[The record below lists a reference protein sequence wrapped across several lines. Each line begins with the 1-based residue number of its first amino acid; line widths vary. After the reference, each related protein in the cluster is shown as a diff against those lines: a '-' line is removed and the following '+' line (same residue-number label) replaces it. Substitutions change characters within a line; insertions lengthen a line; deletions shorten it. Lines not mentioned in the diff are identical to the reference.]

1 MEGFVKDI
9 SGDVH
14 ESDDIRDIV
23 GREKVRELMRRSDAW
38 GLLFLF
44 GHFVTMAVT
53 VYLLFLSL
61 GTWWVIPA
69 TVLHG
74 FIIACLFAPYHECG
88 HNTPFKSRWLNNAVY
103 LLTGLIL
110 LQLPLKFRYEH
121 ADHHTYT
128 QEEGRDPHI
137 LSIGEKLGG
146 WFYYASSIP
155 HFKGHFLNLLRIPFG
170 IMTEFE
176 KQSTPESARP
186 TLQRQAW
193 LFWAAYIAIA
203 AISIWFQSWVAAIYW
218 LIPRFA
224 GEPLEKIIRMA
235 EHVGCSY
242 NGNIFENTRTLYTWA
257 PIRWL
262 CWNMPYHVEHHAIPL
277 VPFYKLPELH
287 KILRD
292 HEKVISKGYAV
303 TAARQIRGA
312 LRNSAATREE
322 AAA

>member
-1 MEGFVKDI
+1 MEGFVKDL

-14 ESDDIRDIV
+14 ESDAIRSIV
-23 GREKVRELMRRSDAW
+23 GREKIRELMRRSDAW

-44 GHFVTMAVT
+44 SHIGTMALT
-53 VYLLFLSL
+53 GYLLFLSI

-69 TVLHG
+69 MILHG

-103 LLTGLIL
+103 MLTGIIL

-137 LSIGEKLGG
+137 LSIGEKFGG
-146 WFYYASSIP
+146 WLYYASSIP
-155 HFKGHFLNLLRIPFG
+155 HFKGHFLNLMRIPLG
-170 IMTEFE
+170 ILTEFE
-176 KQSTPESARP
+176 KQSIPESARP
-186 TLQRQAW
+186 VLQHQAW
-193 LFWAAYIAIA
+193 FFWFVYIAIA
-203 AISIWFQSWVAAIYW
+203 AISIWFQSWIAVIFW

-224 GEPLEKIIRMA
+224 GEPLQKIIRMA

-242 NGNIFENTRTLYTWA
+242 NSNIFENTRTLYTWA

-287 KILRD
+287 KILQK
-292 HEKVISKGYAV
+292 HEKVIGKGYTL
-303 TAARQIRGA
+303 TAARQIRSA
-312 LRNSAATREE
+312 LKNSAAKQEV
-322 AAA
+322 AA